1 MQQHLDIVIA
11 WVDDNDV
18 GLQQKRLSYLGQSHV
33 KTEATRFASNNEIYY
48 NIASIL
54 KYVPYVQHI
63 YVVTDQQKP
72 LWLDEFEQQGLAKKD
87 QIKII
92 DHQVLFAGYQQY
104 LPTFN
109 SLSIEMMLWNIPNIS
124 PYFLYLNDDFFFNA
138 PSNVEDFIV
147 NDQVKIYGHWQSCKA
162 LKLKFK
168 WRNWLNKTLNKTPKA
183 KYTMA
188 QMLSAD
194 VVGLER
200 YFEIHHRPHVL
211 VQQVLAIFFK
221 EHPQLLIE
229 QISPRFR
236 SFYQLLPVGLSNHLC
251 IQNQHATLLPDV
263 PIAYLKNA
271 EGIEVFKQALHQAD
285 IPYGCVQSL
294 DQFAVEQRQQVIDAL
309 NAKFKDYLPQSLLYQ
324 E

>member
-1 MQQHLDIVIA
+1 MQQPLDIVIA
-11 WVDDNDV
+11 WVDGSDV
-18 GLQQKRLSYLGQSHV
+18 ELEQKRSFYLGQVHV
-33 KTEATRFASNNEIYY
+33 KAEATRFASNNEIYY

-54 KYVPYVQHI
+54 KYVPYVRHI

-72 LWLDEFEQQGLAKKD
+72 SWLDEFEQQGLAKKD
-87 QIKII
+87 QIKIV
-92 DHQVLFAGYQQY
+92 DHKVLFAGYQQY

-109 SLSIEMMLWNIPNIS
+109 SLSIEMMLWNIPDIT
-124 PYFLYLNDDFFFNA
+124 PFFLYLNDDFFFNA
-138 PSNVEDFIV
+138 PSKAEDFITD
-147 NDQVKIYGHWQSCKA
+147 DQVKIYGHWQSSKA

-168 WRNWLNKTLNKTPKA
+168 WRDWLNKKFDKTPKA

-194 VVGLER
+194 VVGLDQ

-211 VQQVLAIFFK
+211 VQPVLATFFK

-251 IQNQHATLLPDV
+251 IQKQHAILLPDV
-263 PIAYLKNA
+263 PIAYVKEADN
-271 EGIEVFKQALHQAD
+271 IEAFLYALQRED

-294 DQFAVEQRQQVIDAL
+294 DQFAAEQRQDVIDAL
-309 NAKFKDYLPQSLLYQ
+309 NAKFKDYLPQSLLNQ

>member
-1 MQQHLDIVIA
+1 MQQPLDIVIA
-11 WVDDNDV
+11 WVDGNDV
-18 GLQQKRLSYLGQSHV
+18 ELQQKRLSYIGQNQV

-54 KYVPYVQHI
+54 KYVPYVRHI

-92 DHQVLFAGYQQY
+92 DHQVLFSGYRQY

-109 SLSIEMMLWNIPNIS
+109 SLSIEMMLWNIPDIS

-138 PSNVEDFIV
+138 PSTVEDFIID
-147 NDQVKIYGHWQSCKA
+147 DQVKIYGHWQSSKT
-162 LKLKFK
+162 LKMKFK
-168 WRNWLNKTLNKTPKA
+168 WRDWLNKTLKKTPKA
-183 KYTMA
+183 KYTIA

-194 VVGLER
+194 VVGLDR

-211 VQQVLAIFFK
+211 VQQVLSTFFK

-251 IQNQHATLLPDV
+251 IQNQHAILLPDV
-263 PIAYLKNA
+263 QIAYLKNA
-271 EGIEVFKQALHQAD
+271 EGIEAFKQALQQAD

-294 DQFAVEQRQQVIDAL
+294 DQFTAQQTQQVMDAL
-309 NAKFKDYLPQSLLYQ
+309 NAKFKDYLPLSLLGQ